1 MGGLKIM
8 INIERMEATHALLSE
23 YGWDFLVIAN
33 PADFFWL
40 TGCKMVGPGR
50 FSALILTR
58 EPVDARKPHAIIPN
72 LATAQ
77 VNMIR
82 DNIVLH
88 VWKDGTDP
96 IRLLHACVNDHGAR
110 EVAVSG
116 GLWSQHLLQLQA
128 IAPYLAIVDASY
140 ALASLRARKDSHEIG
155 HIREACARLESA
167 LFSTLRDGVI
177 GRTEADIART
187 LFKNM
192 IKEDLSILGGWIE
205 FATGAN
211 SADPTHTFIDKVVK
225 EGDPLLIDW
234 GATYKGYY
242 GDLCRTPVAGHP
254 SDQFVRLYSSVRD
267 IMDRVM
273 DACVSGR
280 TYGDLDKAY
289 QDAVYAHGYDDHHI
303 HRLGH
308 GIGLVAHDAPFL
320 QVGNRSLLEKSHTFT
335 LEPGIYVEGVMG
347 ARIEHNLVFDGTRA
361 RKLDTGSIDLWCVN

>member
-1 MGGLKIM
+1 M
-8 INIERMEATHALLSE
+8 INTERMEAALALLPE
-23 YGWDFLVIAN
+23 YGWDLLVISN

-50 FSALILTR
+50 FSALILAK
-58 EPVDARKPHAIIPN
+58 EPVGARKHHAIMPN

-77 VNMIR
+77 VDRIK
-82 DNIVLH
+82 DDIVLH

-96 IRLLHACVNDHGAR
+96 IRLLHACVNEHGAR

-116 GLWSQHLLQLQA
+116 GLWSQYLLQLQA
-128 IAPYLAIVDASY
+128 IAPDLAIVDASHP
-140 ALASLRARKDSHEIG
+140 LASLRARKDSHEIG
-155 HIREACARLESA
+155 HMREACARLESA
-167 LFSTLRDGVI
+167 LYSTLQDGVI
-177 GRTEADIART
+177 GRTEADLART
-187 LFKNM
+187 LFQNM
-192 IKEDLSILGGWIE
+192 MKEGLSILGGWIE

-211 SADPTHTFIDKVVK
+211 SADPTHTFSDKVVK

-242 GDLCRTPVAGHP
+242 GDLCRTPVAGQP
-254 SDQFVRLYSSVRD
+254 SDQFVKLYSSVQD
-267 IMDRVM
+267 ILGRVM
-273 DACVSGR
+273 DACVAGSS
-280 TYGDLDKAY
+280 YGDLDKVY

-308 GIGLVAHDAPFL
+308 GIGLVAHDAPFV

-347 ARIEHNLVFDGTRA
+347 ARIEHNLVFDGTRTQ
-361 RKLDTGSIDLWCVN
+361 KLDSGTTDLWCVS